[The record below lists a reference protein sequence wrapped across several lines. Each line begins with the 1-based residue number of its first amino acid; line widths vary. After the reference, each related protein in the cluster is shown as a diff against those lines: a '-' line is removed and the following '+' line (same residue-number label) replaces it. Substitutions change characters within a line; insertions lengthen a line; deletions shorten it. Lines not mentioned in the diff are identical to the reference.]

1 MICRDTSDNVK
12 TRCFT
17 LINSRRETSFVV
29 YILTMYAF
37 LSVMYIVHTFLN
49 NVNHEDTAV
58 TTLSPK
64 DVDLTYTTKE
74 FSMLI

>member
-1 MICRDTSDNVK
+1 
-12 TRCFT
+12 
-17 LINSRRETSFVV
+17 
-29 YILTMYAF
+29 MYAF